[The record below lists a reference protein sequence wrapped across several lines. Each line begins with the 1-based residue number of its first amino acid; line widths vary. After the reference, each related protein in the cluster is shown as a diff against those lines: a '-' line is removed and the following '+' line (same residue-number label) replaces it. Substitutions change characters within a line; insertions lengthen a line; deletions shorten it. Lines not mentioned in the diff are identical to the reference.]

1 MGVCG
6 KASVQRKKKEKCI
19 LNDRIVPIKYGLQEK
34 VNGTQLH
41 LETKQTKTF
50 KMATKR
56 AKHLQRLAKLPH
68 VEM

>member
-6 KASVQRKKKEKCI
+6 KASIQRKEKAKCI

-50 KMATKR
+50 KW
-56 AKHLQRLAKLPH
+56 LQKEQNIYKDLQSYH
-68 VEM
+68 T